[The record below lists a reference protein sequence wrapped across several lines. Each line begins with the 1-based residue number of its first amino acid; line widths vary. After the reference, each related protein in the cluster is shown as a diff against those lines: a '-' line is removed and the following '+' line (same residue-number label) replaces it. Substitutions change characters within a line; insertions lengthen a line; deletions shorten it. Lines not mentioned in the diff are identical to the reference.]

1 MNISVVANIVE
12 VIAVIFASGAAIWGI
27 WRRLDTRHTESR
39 LDVALMQE
47 RLELIQTQFG
57 PNGGGLRQA
66 VNEMSSKVDN
76 IEEKVYNISQ
86 DVSKLS
92 GEFHQHIVEN
102 NK

>member
-1 MNISVVANIVE
+1 MDVSVVANIVE
-12 VIAVIFASGAAIWGI
+12 VISVIFASGAAIWGI
-27 WRRLDTRHTESR
+27 WRRLDTRHTEAR
-39 LDVALMQE
+39 LDVAIMQE
-47 RLELIQTQFG
+47 RLEFIQTQFG

-76 IEEKVYNISQ
+76 IEKKVYNISQ

>member
-1 MNISVVANIVE
+1 MDISLLASIVE
-12 VIAVIFASGAAIWGI
+12 VVSVTVALIAAIWGI
-27 WRRLDTRHTESR
+27 WRRLDQRNTESR
-39 LDVALMQE
+39 LEVAIIQE
-47 RLELIQTQFG
+47 RLEFIQTQFG

-92 GEFHQHIVEN
+92 GEFHQHIVET